1 MNLNTL
7 TSSLRRSVRPRA
19 KVLWTSDWV
28 CKSCRTNSNTVH
40 RPRFSTSK
48 TPFTTTKTHMDKPYY
63 ITTPIF
69 YVNAGTHLTKTSGR
83 RRIISNALQLP
94 MWATCTPWS

>member
-1 MNLNTL
+1 MNFNTL

-28 CKSCRTNSNTVH
+28 CKSCRTNLAV
-40 RPRFSTSK
+40 RPRYSSTK
-48 TPFTTTKTHMDKPYY
+48 TPLEKPYY

-69 YVNAGTHLTKTSGR
+69 YVNAGMHHTETSGR
-83 RRIISNALQLP
+83 IVSDALQRP
-94 MWATCTPWS
+94 MWDIYIPWS